1 MVFFFLSEDTVTL
14 SKAYG
19 ICEGCR
25 GRKRLALVVV
35 VVASVVSF
43 LVTHLWTTSLLAI
56 NEGLYLGLLG
66 RCRLFGLVKEKVGCV
81 EGGD

>member
-1 MVFFFLSEDTVTL
+1 MSEDTVTL

-25 GRKRLALVVV
+25 GRKRLALVI
-35 VVASVVSF
+35 VVAAVVSF

-66 RCRLFGLVKEKVGCV
+66 RCRLFGLEKEKVGCV
-81 EGGD
+81 EEEEMS